1 MPIYSSTCDSAM
13 LDWYDYQCSTCP
25 EKSETFDDLPV
36 SLIIL
41 IEQFCRMKQNA
52 GGNMVGY
59 AIYEELLDMLEHV
72 DHLASIYHDETLS
85 GEMPYYYY
93 YIATRF
99 AVKLRE
105 TIQNTEDSF
114 TKQYPSGY
122 RKCFGLNEV
131 FENQEL
137 PEHEYEDTL
146 EEYAQDNGIIP
157 SDIRREYRQYQAAHA
172 EPEPQEVH
180 EEFEDDFED
189 TLEEYAQDNGIIPS
203 DIRWE
208 YRQYEAAHR
217 RTTHAEDL
225 PPLIRCQ
232 AVRPSWAD
240 PDSPPPLRRCQAVR
254 PEWAEIDVPEWA
266 VMDDDEDVP
275 ATTQQERTPT
285 PIPEFFEPS
294 LFQFDPDLPITSYLQ
309 SAQDGEL
316 FMALMR
322 QHNEWKYSDIVPDR
336 LYQYLP
342 DTLRECVD
350 ALTELL
356 GLGWGLQDDNITG
369 VQEHINNTPGVY
381 AKIDDICNRIKGFL
395 FETDLFAYKYVA
407 RFILIKTAEIIGNE
421 RKYEHIR
428 VY

>member
-1 MPIYSSTCDSAM
+1 
-13 LDWYDYQCSTCP
+13 
-25 EKSETFDDLPV
+25 
-36 SLIIL
+36 
-41 IEQFCRMKQNA
+41 MKHNA

-157 SDIRREYRQYQAAHA
+157 SDIR
-172 EPEPQEVH
+172 
-180 EEFEDDFED
+180 
-189 TLEEYAQDNGIIPS
+189 
-203 DIRWE
+203 WE

-266 VMDDDEDVP
+266 VMDDDEDA

-285 PIPEFFEPS
+285 PIPELFEPS

-350 ALTELL
+350 DMTELL